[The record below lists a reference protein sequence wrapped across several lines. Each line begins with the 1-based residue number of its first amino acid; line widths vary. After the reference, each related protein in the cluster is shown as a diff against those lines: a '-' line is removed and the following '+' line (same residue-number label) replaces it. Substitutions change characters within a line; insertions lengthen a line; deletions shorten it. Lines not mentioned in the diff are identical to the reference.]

1 MTMKHRQAMSARL
14 DSGAAGSAVV
24 GTVAD
29 VVVPAVRIVLA
40 VATLAVLIRS
50 VGLGADVPQATC
62 RTA

>member
-1 MTMKHRQAMSARL
+1 MTMRQGREMSARL

-24 GTVAD
+24 GTVAN
-29 VVVPAVRIVLA
+29 VVVPAVRIAREVAMLA
-40 VATLAVLIRS
+40 ALTRS